1 MEQKSFWANFG
12 PVHPKIAFWGH
23 RPAQP
28 GGVFLCFLPEEH
40 VCDAPGSSDF
50 IFLDDVG
57 IEVLRGVYA
66 GMAQLLR
73 WDTTFSGAVYPIC
86 HVPKL
91 LLILDSFCWIDNGHR
106 LAALVLIGKG
116 QRRTLGKQSG
126 KRKHPLTLA
135 VAGIALQQRHLDAF
149 VLLGNWS
156 KGTLFHYLLYFFFL
170 MTITVAAMTAP
181 PLINSNAIHSIRL
194 LLSPVWGVCGSF
206 AVTVSAF
213 WISFVP
219 SLSLKY

>member
-1 MEQKSFWANFG
+1 MKSVISTPTIKIPGIQEEYRGFSCFFTGNENGAKVILGQFWASASKNRFLG
-12 PVHPKIAFWGH
+12 TPSGAAG
-23 RPAQP
+23 RA
-28 GGVFLCFLPEEH
+28 FLCLLPEEH
-40 VCDAPGSSDF
+40 VCDALGSSGF

-66 GMAQLLR
+66 GVAQLLR

-116 QRRTLGKQSG
+116 QRRSLGKQSG

-135 VAGIALQQRHLDAF
+135 AAGIALQQCDLAGGDIRIPQPAHL
-149 VLLGNWS
+149 
-156 KGTLFHYLLYFFFL
+156 LF
-170 MTITVAAMTAP
+170 TAELP
-181 PLINSNAIHSIRL
+181 ICSRNAET
-194 LLSPVWGVCGSF
+194 PK
-206 AVTVSAF
+206 
-213 WISFVP
+213 P
-219 SLSLKY
+219 

>member
-1 MEQKSFWANFG
+1 MGQFWASASKNRFLG
-12 PVHPKIAFWGH
+12 TPSGAAG
-23 RPAQP
+23 RA
-28 GGVFLCFLPEEH
+28 FLCLLPEEH
-40 VCDAPGSSDF
+40 VCDALGSSGF

-66 GMAQLLR
+66 GVAQLLR

-91 LLILDSFCWIDNGHR
+91 LLILDSFCWIENGHR
-106 LAALVLIGKG
+106 LTAPVLIGKG

-149 VLLGNWS
+149 VLLGRWS
-156 KGTLFHYLLYFFFL
+156 KGTLFHYLLCFFFL
-170 MTITVAAMTAP
+170 MTITVAAMAAT
-181 PLINSNAIHSIRL
+181 PLMNSSVIHKARL
-194 LLSPVWGVCGSF
+194 LVSPVGGVFGSF

-213 WISFVP
+213 LISFVP

>member
-1 MEQKSFWANFG
+1 MEQKSFWASASKNRFLG
-12 PVHPKIAFWGH
+12 TPSGAAG
-23 RPAQP
+23 RS
-28 GGVFLCFLPEEH
+28 FLCLRPEEH
-40 VCDAPGSSDF
+40 VCDALGSSDF

-106 LAALVLIGKG
+106 LAVLVLIGKG

-135 VAGIALQQRHLDAF
+135 VAGIALQQCDLAEGDIGIPQPAHLFRGDLAGLDDF
-149 VLLGNWS
+149 QLCRNVVWIVCHCLVLL
-156 KGTLFHYLLYFFFL
+156 FD
-170 MTITVAAMTAP
+170 
-181 PLINSNAIHSIRL
+181 R
-194 LLSPVWGVCGSF
+194 
-206 AVTVSAF
+206 
-213 WISFVP
+213 
-219 SLSLKY
+219 

>member
-1 MEQKSFWANFG
+1 M
-12 PVHPKIAFWGH
+12 
-23 RPAQP
+23 
-28 GGVFLCFLPEEH
+28 
-40 VCDAPGSSDF
+40 
-50 IFLDDVG
+50 G

-91 LLILDSFCWIDNGHR
+91 LLILNSFCWIDNGHR

-126 KRKHPLTLA
+126 KRKHQLTLA
-135 VAGIALQQRHLDAF
+135 VAGVALQQRHLDAF
-149 VLLGNWS
+149 VLLGRRS
-156 KGTLFHYLLYFFFL
+156 KGTLFHYLLCFFFL

-181 PLINSNAIHSIRL
+181 PLMNNRAIHKARL
-194 LLSPVWGVCGSF
+194 LVSPVWGVCGSF

>member
-28 GGVFLCFLPEEH
+28 GGVFLCLLPEEH
-40 VCDAPGSSDF
+40 VCDAPGSSGF

-116 QRRTLGKQSG
+116 QWRTLGKQSG
-126 KRKHPLTLA
+126 KRKHSLTLA
-135 VAGIALQQRHLDAF
+135 VAGIALQQCDLAEGDIGYHSQRTSFGVISLA
-149 VLLGNWS
+149 
-156 KGTLFHYLLYFFFL
+156 L
-170 MTITVAAMTAP
+170 MT
-181 PLINSNAIHSIRL
+181 S
-194 LLSPVWGVCGSF
+194 SF
-206 AVTVSAF
+206 AGVLF
-213 WISFVP
+213 G
-219 SLSLKY
+219 